1 MLTQPMAA
9 MAAPPF
15 PAQSRPAQQ
24 EPNAQA
30 FPAPHPGIASRD
42 TVDLSAA
49 TYERYALQARLDT
62 FSVIYDNAS
71 TRGRTKTLAE
81 VGQDLQANLADYE
94 ELLGGLLRETKVDPE
109 TELVLQADGKGHVNV
124 VEEHPDGRA
133 VETLFAE
140 HSVLVSRFMVM
151 AARASI
157 LHAAE
162 THPTFRQDY
171 QADARGAI
179 EEHIGVLEEHLF
191 DFQLRIQNGEFAT
204 AFA

>member
-9 MAAPPF
+9 TAAPPF
-15 PAQSRPAQQ
+15 PAPSRAAQRG
-24 EPNAQA
+24 PNAQP
-30 FPAPHPGIASRD
+30 FPAPTPGAGPLD
-42 TVDLSAA
+42 TADLSAA
-49 TYERYALQARLDT
+49 TYERYALHARLDT
-62 FSVIYDNAS
+62 FSVIYDSPAQ
-71 TRGRTKTLAE
+71 GRTKTLAE

-94 ELLGGLLRETKVDPE
+94 ELLGGLLRETKVDPA

-124 VEEHPDGRA
+124 VEDHPDGRA

-140 HSVLVSRFMVM
+140 NSVLVSRFMVM

-162 THPTFRQDY
+162 THPTFQQDY
-171 QADARGAI
+171 QANARGAI
-179 EEHIGVLEEHLF
+179 EEHIDVLEEHLF
-191 DFQLRIQNGEFAT
+191 DFQLRVQDGELAT